1 MEELLEKLD
10 ERMNRQEKLMEQL
23 INMVGKNNEATFAMD
38 NRFNNIENRLDK
50 MDDRFDKVENRLDK
64 IENRL
69 DKMDDRF
76 NKIEDDQR
84 VMGEGIQEINGK
96 VDRIELTLDER
107 KYDVQALNKRIFK
120 TESEMERFG

>member
-38 NRFNNIENRLDK
+38 NRFNN
-50 MDDRFDKVENRLDK
+50 